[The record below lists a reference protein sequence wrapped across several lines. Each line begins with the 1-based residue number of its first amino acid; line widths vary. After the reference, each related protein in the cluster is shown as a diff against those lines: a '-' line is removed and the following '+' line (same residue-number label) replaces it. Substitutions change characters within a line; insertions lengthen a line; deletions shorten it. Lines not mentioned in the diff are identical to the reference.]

1 MNVVNKIR
9 NVYLYVKK
17 DKVIE
22 CIKYGMKLSEY
33 SNVSFNNGT
42 SLKKGIIA
50 YISPKDSSKYVNE
63 NYDILRIKTDELP
76 IYVNNSSIVET
87 IENSTFNY
95 TEMCGLNEY
104 TLGSFI
110 NPELVICSTIL
121 PESIY
126 KYNRIIDV
134 PLLVD
139 NSKEL
144 YLNKEIE
151 LNNER
156 DYNDLTYD
164 MLKSLS
170 I

>member
-1 MNVVNKIR
+1 MNIANKIR

-17 DKVIE
+17 DEVIK

-33 SNVSFNNGT
+33 SNVSFNNGVI
-42 SLKKGIIA
+42 SKKGILA
-50 YISPKDSSKYVNE
+50 YISPKDSNKYFSD
-63 NYDILRIKTDELP
+63 NYDILRVKTDELN
-76 IYVNNSSIVET
+76 IFVNNSSLVEST
-87 IENSTFNY
+87 EGKTFNY
-95 TEMCGLNEY
+95 TEMCNLSDY
-104 TLGSFI
+104 KLGTFI

-121 PESIY
+121 PEYIF

-134 PLLVD
+134 PLLID

-144 YLNKEIE
+144 YLEKELE
-151 LNNER
+151 ENNEKNF
-156 DYNDLTYD
+156 NDLTFE